1 VYRVP
6 ISLFRG
12 IARLRTSY
20 ALGFRFHFF
29 SVLSSFL
36 KMTTT
41 LENSPQQTTTDL
53 KSLASDV
60 VRRAKEGGASAAE
73 CVIREGDEFSTT
85 VRLGQVETLKESG
98 SRSIGVRVFFG
109 QRAASTYSSDFS
121 PAGIERMLKS
131 ALELA
136 RITSEDPYAGIPEVT
151 ELGSIKGNLDL
162 YHEDVYSLPGA
173 ERIDYARRAEKAA
186 LDSDARIKN
195 SDGGSFDAATGQKI
209 LVNSHGFVGQYRR
222 SYCSVAAVPIAQD
235 ESGNM
240 QRDYWYSVSRSLG
253 HLEPAERVGKEAA
266 RRTLRRLGAR
276 KAKTATVPV
285 ILDPMVARSML
296 EHIFEGVN
304 GDSVYRGASFLAGK
318 LGERIAGTNVTVVDD
333 GTMVGG
339 FGTSPFDGEGVPTRR
354 TVVIEK
360 GVLKSYLLN
369 TYTAKKL
376 GLATTANASR
386 GLAGTP
392 GIGPGN
398 YFLEP
403 GSKTAKQIIGEIKD
417 GLYVTEFL
425 GHGANLV
432 TGDYSRG
439 ASGMWIVNGE
449 LAYPVEEITVAGNLK
464 EMFKNISEIG
474 SDLEF
479 RGSVASPTIRMDG
492 LTVGGE

>member
-1 VYRVP
+1 
-6 ISLFRG
+6 
-12 IARLRTSY
+12 
-20 ALGFRFHFF
+20 
-29 SVLSSFL
+29 
-36 KMTTT
+36 MTTT
-41 LENSPQQTTTDL
+41 LETSETKPATDL
-53 KSLASDV
+53 KEIATDV
-60 VRRAKEGGASAAE
+60 VSRAMKGGATSAE
-73 CVIREGDEFSTT
+73 CVVREGDEFSTT

-98 SRSIGVRVFFG
+98 SRAIGVRVFFG
-109 QRAASTYSSDFS
+109 QRSASTYSSDFS
-121 PAGIERMLKS
+121 AAGIERMLKS

-136 RITSEDPYAGIPEVT
+136 KICSEDPYSGIPDAAK
-151 ELGSIKGNLDL
+151 LGSLSSDLDL

-173 ERIDYARRAEKAA
+173 ERIEYARRAEKAA
-186 LDSDARIKN
+186 LDADPRIKN
-195 SDGGSFDAATGQKI
+195 SDGGSFDAATGRKV
-209 LVNSHGFVGQYRR
+209 LANSHGFIGEYRR
-222 SYCSVAAVPIAQD
+222 SYCSVAVVPIAQNED
-235 ESGNM
+235 ESGGM
-240 QRDYWYSVSRSLG
+240 QRDYWYSVARSLTK
-253 HLEPAERVGKEAA
+253 LDSAEQVGKEAA

-276 KAKTATVPV
+276 KVKTANVPV
-285 ILDPMVARSML
+285 VLDPMVARSML

-318 LGERIAGTNVTVVDD
+318 LGEKIAGANVTVVDD
-333 GTMVGG
+333 GTMPGG
-339 FGTSPFDGEGVPTRR
+339 FGTTPFDGEGIPTRR
-354 TVVIEK
+354 TVVIEN
-360 GVLKSYLLN
+360 GILKSYLLN

-376 GLATTANASR
+376 GLETTANASR

-403 GSKTAKQIIGEIKD
+403 GTKAPKQIIADVKD

-449 LAYPVEEITVAGNLK
+449 LAFPVEEITVAGNLK
-464 EMFKNISEIG
+464 DMFCNISEIG

-479 RGSVASPTIRMDG
+479 RGSVASPTIRIDG